1 MIYTLYTGATLRYG
15 ADVVY
20 RGIDVTVG
28 VWFCDLFWDL
38 DILSSLGT
46 TKNPLPWMAGET
58 PITPWTA
65 CLGWFCTLSVVYAGL
80 LRIS

>member
-38 DILSSLGT
+38 DILSSRL
-46 TKNPLPWMAGET
+46 
-58 PITPWTA
+58 
-65 CLGWFCTLSVVYAGL
+65 F
-80 LRIS
+80 